1 LDSEH
6 PEATGLMPNGAGA
19 TRNPFLQRERAGH
32 GVEPTA
38 RDDVHDR
45 GGEAADGGRLVHV
58 VPVSR
63 AARGERHAPPARAAV
78 VLRACARA
86 GIDRIHA
93 RASSRRVVRVA
104 LGRVLPGLLVVTI
117 AVSALSERDS
127 AQGAHDDALQHL
139 AAAERAAAQLNDA
152 NRVLRRQRDRLA
164 AVAREAE
171 RRHSRAAAAA
181 RRWRSLATRRPG
193 HADRERRTRR

>member
-1 LDSEH
+1 LDSEDL
-6 PEATGLMPNGAGA
+6 EATGLIPDGAGA
-19 TRNPFLQRERAGH
+19 TSNPFLQRERAGH
-32 GVEPTA
+32 AVEPTT
-38 RDDVHDR
+38 RDGVHDR
-45 GGEAADGGRLVHV
+45 GGKAADGGRLVHV

-63 AARGERHAPPARAAV
+63 AARGERHRPARAAV
-78 VLRACARA
+78 VLRAGARACIDWIRARA
-86 GIDRIHA
+86 G
-93 RASSRRVVRVA
+93 SRRVVRVA
-104 LGRVLPGLLVVTI
+104 VGRVLPGLLVVTI

-139 AAAERAAAQLNDA
+139 ATAERAAAQLNDA

-181 RRWRSLATRRPG
+181 RRWRRLATRRPG
-193 HADRERRTRR
+193 HADRKRRTRR